1 MGLAGILIVGFM
13 LLCVGVCASM
23 LLYVKLHTQ

>member
-13 LLCVGVCASM
+13 LLCVGICASCK
-23 LLYVKLHTQ
+23 LYIDTNSS